1 MPELSEAEVN
11 DTLGLYLEII
21 EQQDKSVTFAS
32 HHGAGGEPNRS
43 ETADKLSVG
52 SKCPGSP
59 DGISEATKRQKSDE
73 TEFPW
78 SIHESLSGPGLC
90 DDLQRTL
97 NLLKVFAKD
106 LKLMKMSILTSA
118 SAPQFL
124 NSEWS
129 TTIIRAMVDLNR
141 VISGSFAVSSDNHN
155 IEVVRGIQFKFGAVK
170 AIKQVK
176 TSGDWFIAWGLY
188 TQVAVFIL
196 PHRRSELK
204 SYGA

>member
-1 MPELSEAEVN
+1 MPELSEAKVN

-21 EQQDKSVTFAS
+21 KQQDKSVTSAS

-43 ETADKLSVG
+43 EAADKLSVG

-78 SIHESLSGPGLC
+78 LSGPGLC

-97 NLLKVFAKD
+97 DLLKVSAKD

-129 TTIIRAMVDLNR
+129 TTIIRAMVDLNH

-176 TSGDWFIAWGLY
+176 TSDDWFIAWGLY

-204 SYGA
+204 SYRA